1 MDQAAIPPLVDRLEP
16 DASSRRRG
24 RRVLILLAA
33 VSLLGV
39 GDLYATLAHVNSIGM
54 VELNPVAA
62 YLINADSD
70 AGLVLYKLGTI
81 GIAVGLVVRSRHH
94 RSAEAASWVM
104 ILIMAALTF
113 HWHNYNE
120 TVARELTGVCYED
133 VTYIVDA
140 LNSQSR

>member
-1 MDQAAIPPLVDRLEP
+1 MDQAATPPLLDRLEP

-62 YLINADSD
+62 YLIDADSD

-94 RSAEAASWVM
+94 RSAEAASWIM

-113 HWHNYNE
+113 HWQNYNE
-120 TVARELTGVCYED
+120 TVARELTGVSYQD

-140 LNSQSR
+140 LNR